1 MANFHTELEVSC
13 VSQEFLQTY
22 LSGVVIN
29 HVSDSFNVS
38 SEVISELVHMRKL
51 IKYQESSIIS
61 PIKIFIF
68 EVEVV
73 YESELTSCLLSTKV
87 GSFH

>member
-1 MANFHTELEVSC
+1 MAHFHTELEVSC
-13 VSQEFLQTY
+13 VSQAFLQKY

-29 HVSDSFNVS
+29 HVSDSFNLS
-38 SEVISELVHMRKL
+38 SEVISELVHMRKI

-61 PIKIFIF
+61 PINIFIF